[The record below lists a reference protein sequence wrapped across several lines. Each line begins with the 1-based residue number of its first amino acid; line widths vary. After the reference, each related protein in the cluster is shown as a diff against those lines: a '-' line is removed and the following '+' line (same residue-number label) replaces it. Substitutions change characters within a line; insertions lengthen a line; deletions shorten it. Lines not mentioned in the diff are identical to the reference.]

1 MDIKHSYD
9 GYDRSARLSEKQI
22 ERLLTKAAKAIG
34 GMSVKLVSPG
44 TAGMPDRM
52 VLLPH
57 GRIGF
62 VEVKAPGQK
71 PKPLQLRRH
80 EQLRA
85 LGFQVHVLDSAEQI
99 KEVLKTI
106 GGKEA

>member
-1 MDIKHSYD
+1 M
-9 GYDRSARLSEKQI
+9 REKQI
-22 ERLLTKAAKAIG
+22 EQ
-34 GMSVKLVSPG
+34 KLVRAVNARGGVCPKLVCPG
-44 TAGMPDRM
+44 MDGMPDRI

-62 VEVKAPGQK
+62 VEVKAPGRR
-71 PKPLQLRRH
+71 PRALQLRRH

-85 LGFQVHVLDSAEQI
+85 LGFQVYVLDSAEKVGDI
-99 KEVLKTI
+99 LKAI

>member
-1 MDIKHSYD
+1 MTKN
-9 GYDRSARLSEKQI
+9 EKII
-22 ERLLTKAAKAIG
+22 EQALTAAAKAIG

-44 TAGMPDRM
+44 MAGMPDRM

-57 GRIGF
+57 GRTGF

-71 PKPLQLRRH
+71 PRPLQLRRH

-85 LGFQVHVLDSAEQI
+85 LGFQVHVLDSMEKVGDI
-99 KEVLKTI
+99 LKAI